1 MHASSLRLHQH
12 MPNILKVWIFLIS
25 LFLVTCTVFEEE
37 TAIEEEIPLAEAHN
51 QKLYL
56 SELDG
61 MIPGDAS
68 TADSISFITLYVER
82 WIRKSLLMHEAEK
95 NIPKDLNI
103 DKLVRDYRSSLIRY
117 NYEQQLVRQQ
127 MDSVITKQE
136 LNEFYE
142 KNREQY
148 QLETPIIRCSFIK
161 ISQSAP
167 DLKILKNLWQSDSI
181 ADRDTLLAYCN
192 IHAEEF
198 LLTDSI
204 WYKVEDIATR
214 LPKGA
219 VNNENISKRKEISL
233 DDDDYLYLFKAF
245 EIINRKEIAPLAFIE
260 DQASKVILHRRK
272 IKLLEEHNE
281 ELYNLEMEQTTI
293 KVFPF
298 SLESAK

>member
-1 MHASSLRLHQH
+1 
-12 MPNILKVWIFLIS
+12 MPNIPKVWIFLIS
-25 LFLVTCTVFEEE
+25 LFLVTCAVFEEE
-37 TAIEEEIPLAEAHN
+37 TAVEEEVPLAEAHN
-51 QKLYL
+51 QRLYL

-61 MIPGDAS
+61 MIPADAS
-68 TADSISFITLYVER
+68 TADSITFIKLYVER

-117 NYEQQLVRQQ
+117 NYEQQLVKEK

-136 LNEFYE
+136 LSEFYE

-148 QLETPIIRCSFIK
+148 QLETPIIRCNFIK
-161 ISQSAP
+161 VPQSAP
-167 DLKILKNLWQSDSI
+167 DLKKLKNLWQSDSI

-192 IHAEEF
+192 IFAEEF

-214 LPKGA
+214 LPAGTISS
-219 VNNENISKRKEISL
+219 ENISNRKEISL
-233 DDDDYLYLFKAF
+233 DDNDYLYLFKIF

-281 ELYNLEMEQTTI
+281 ELYNLEMEGETV

-298 SLESAK
+298 SLKSAKQ

>member
-1 MHASSLRLHQH
+1 
-12 MPNILKVWIFLIS
+12 MPNIPKVWTFLIS
-25 LFLVTCTVFEEE
+25 VFLVTCTVFEEE
-37 TAIEEEIPLAEAHN
+37 KTAEEEIPLAEAHN
-51 QKLYL
+51 QRLYL

-61 MIPGDAS
+61 MIPADAS
-68 TADSISFITLYVER
+68 TADSITFIKAYVER
-82 WIRKSLLMHEAEK
+82 WIRKSLLMHKAEK

-117 NYEQQLVRQQ
+117 NYEQQLVKQQ

-136 LNEFYE
+136 LNDFYE

-148 QLETPIIRCSFIK
+148 QLETPIIRCNFIK
-161 ISQSAP
+161 VSQSAP
-167 DLKILKNLWQSDSI
+167 DLKKLKNLWQNDSI
-181 ADRDTLLAYCN
+181 PNRDTLLAYCN
-192 IHAEEF
+192 MYAEEF

-204 WYKVEDIATR
+204 WYKVEDIGTR
-214 LPKGA
+214 LPKGTIST
-219 VNNENISKRKEISL
+219 ENINKRQEISL
-233 DDDDYLYLFKAF
+233 DDKDYLYLFKIF

-281 ELYNLEMEQTTI
+281 ELYNLEMEQTNV

-298 SLESAK
+298 SLESTKQ

>member
-1 MHASSLRLHQH
+1 
-12 MPNILKVWIFLIS
+12 MPNISKVWIFLIS

-37 TAIEEEIPLAEAHN
+37 TAVQEEIPLAEAHN
-51 QKLYL
+51 QRLYL

-61 MIPGDAS
+61 MIPADAS
-68 TADSISFITLYVER
+68 TADSISFIKLYVER

-117 NYEQQLVRQQ
+117 NYEQQLVKEK
-127 MDSVITKQE
+127 MDSVITKEE
-136 LNEFYE
+136 LSTFYE

-148 QLETPIIRCSFIK
+148 QLETPIIRCNFIK
-161 ISQSAP
+161 IPQSAP
-167 DLKILKNLWQSDSI
+167 DLKKLKNLWQSDSI
-181 ADRDTLLAYCN
+181 PDRDTLVAYCN
-192 IHAEEF
+192 IYAEEF

-214 LPKGA
+214 LPKGTISS
-219 VNNENISKRKEISL
+219 ENISNRKEISL
-233 DDDDYLYLFKAF
+233 DDNDYLYLLKIF

-281 ELYNLEMEQTTI
+281 ELYNLEMEGETV

-298 SLESAK
+298 SLNNSTK